1 MKAQVL
7 HGIGDIRYEEIGK
20 PQIKAGWDFY
30 DASQS
35 EEFRRKGYKVVVPY
49 MDSSWGIHDDGFLN
63 LEKYNKYREI
73 YLNEYK

>member
-1 MKAQVL
+1 M
-7 HGIGDIRYEEIGK
+7 G
-20 PQIKAGWDFY
+20 FY